1 MKMKQLAQLAGVS
14 PSTVSKAFS
23 GSHEV
28 SEEKRQYIFEI
39 AKKVGCYDK
48 YCKAFFKKK
57 VIGVVCPEFQG
68 GNYSKQLT
76 YLKNEIEKHDSV
88 MIVGCH
94 SFDECSK
101 NDLISYFTE
110 SAKVDGL
117 IVVGS
122 DNMSGIYHTP
132 IVVIGKSDNF
142 DSIVLSTKSAM
153 KNAVEN
159 LLKNG
164 HRDIGFIGEKL
175 TKLRFTRFV
184 EVMEESRLRVNY
196 DYVVESTERFEE
208 AGYDAMNTLLSK
220 EKRPTAVIAAYDS
233 IAIGAM
239 KSIYEH
245 GLSIP
250 DDISLIGMDDE
261 SQTAYLNVPL
271 TSTTS
276 YMEDLC
282 EIVVDVLFNRIEN
295 GDDLAI
301 RKINVSMEL
310 VERKSVGKAK
320 SNNKMKG

>member
-1 MKMKQLAQLAGVS
+1 MKKKQLA
-14 PSTVSKAFS
+14 
-23 GSHEV
+23 
-28 SEEKRQYIFEI
+28 
-39 AKKVGCYDK
+39 
-48 YCKAFFKKK
+48 
-57 VIGVVCPEFQG
+57 
-68 GNYSKQLT
+68 
-76 YLKNEIEKHDSV
+76 YLKKEIEKRDSV

-94 SFDECSK
+94 NFDEDSK
-101 NDLISYFTE
+101 GDLVSYFTE

-117 IVVGS
+117 IIVGS
-122 DNMSGIYHTP
+122 ENTSSNYHTP

-142 DSIVLSTKSAM
+142 DSIVLSMKSAI
-153 KNAVEN
+153 KNAVKS
-159 LLKNG
+159 LLENG

-175 TKLRFTRFV
+175 TKLRFKHFV
-184 EVMEESRLRVNY
+184 EAMEESRLRVNY
-196 DYVVESTERFEE
+196 DYVVESAERFEE
-208 AGYDAMNTLLSK
+208 AGYDAMNTLLAK

-276 YMEDLC
+276 YLEDLC

-295 GDDLAI
+295 GDELAI
-301 RKINVSMEL
+301 RKINVSTEL

-320 SNNKMKG
+320 QILRDSKRKG